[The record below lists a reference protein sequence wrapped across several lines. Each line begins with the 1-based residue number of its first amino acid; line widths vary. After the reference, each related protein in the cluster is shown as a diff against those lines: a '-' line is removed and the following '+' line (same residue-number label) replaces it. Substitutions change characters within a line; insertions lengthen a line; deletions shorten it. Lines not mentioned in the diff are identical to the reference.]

1 MNHSSQDR
9 QDIMMG
15 KAVDIGEDLRKR
27 GRAIEIHSEEM
38 VILTDFDYSS
48 SDKKAS
54 EMAALEKG
62 IKDYWRDMKLASHK
76 AWKLQCRKE
85 EEMLAP
91 VQYAK
96 RLITSKMSEYRY
108 ERGRIE
114 AEKREAEQNKNREIQ
129 EIEAFK
135 LAEEGLPAAAVDAI
149 MEQAAESN
157 VQMAP
162 SVQELRG
169 KTSFSVDYE
178 VELVAGDEHKIPLE
192 ILLPTTKGHIAA
204 VLSKAKAQAKLTGG
218 KPIPGIKIIQIEKAK
233 TRSS

>member
-1 MNHSSQDR
+1 MKPSQDR
-9 QDIMMG
+9 QDILMG
-15 KAVDIGEDLRKR
+15 KTVDVGDELIRR
-27 GRAIEIHSEEM
+27 GRAIERHSEDM
-38 VILTDFDYSS
+38 VILNDFDYNSG
-48 SDKKAS
+48 DKKAS
-54 EMAALEKG
+54 EMAALEIG

-91 VQYAK
+91 VQWAK
-96 RLITSKMSEYRY
+96 RLITSKMSEYRS

-114 AEKREAEQNKNREIQ
+114 AEKREAEQDKNRKIQ

-135 LAEEGLPAAAVDAI
+135 LAEEGLPPAVVEAI
-149 MEQAAESN
+149 LEQAAESN

-162 SVQELRG
+162 SIQELRG

-192 ILLPTTKGHIAA
+192 ILLPTTKGHISA

-218 KPIPGIKIIQIEKAK
+218 KPIPGIKIIQVEKAR